1 MSRPS
6 YNAARRWAADL
17 RDRRAWGG
25 FRWHRFRSR
34 QMYGRDRPE
43 WGGYRWSR
51 FRSWLTYG
59 RASTL
64 VFAGAV
70 ILGSIGL
77 VGLLTMGRESAPR
90 QLGGAF
96 TIGVTDEGVP
106 YIGLDPQGLGQ
117 AQGGATKDGASGG
130 SGPSAFALFP
140 VDTSGG
146 VLSIVGGEGSS
157 VGNDPQ
163 PPPGPNPGPS
173 PNPGPGPSPV
183 PSPGPSPSPT
193 PPPTTTEPPPTSTE
207 PPPTSTEPPPTSTEP
222 PPTSTSRHQ
231 RAPSRRQR
239 APSRHQR
246 APSRRLRAPS
256 RRQRARNRPNRE

>member
-1 MSRPS
+1 MSIPS
-6 YNAARRWAADL
+6 NNPARRWAADL
-17 RDRRAWGG
+17 RDRWAWGG

-34 QMYGRDRPE
+34 QMYGRDRRE

-64 VFAGAV
+64 VFAAAV

-77 VGLLTMGRESAPR
+77 VGLLTMGRGSAPR
-90 QLGGAF
+90 QLVEAF

-106 YIGLDPQGLGQ
+106 YIALDPEGLGQ

-130 SGPSAFALFP
+130 SGTSAVALFP

-146 VLSIVGGEGSS
+146 VLSLVGGEGSS
-157 VGNDPQ
+157 VGSDPQ
-163 PPPGPNPGPS
+163 PPPGPNPGP
-173 PNPGPGPSPV
+173 NPSPV

-222 PPTSTSRHQ
+222 PPTTTEPPPTTTEPPPTTTEPPPTSTE
-231 RAPSRRQR
+231 P
-239 APSRHQR
+239 P
-246 APSRRLRAPS
+246 PTTTEP
-256 RRQRARNRPNRE
+256 PEP

>member
-1 MSRPS
+1 MSRPPD
-6 YNAARRWAADL
+6 NPARRWAADL

-34 QMYGRDRPE
+34 QMYGRDRRE

-59 RASTL
+59 RASTP
-64 VFAGAV
+64 VFAAAV

-77 VGLLTMGRESAPR
+77 VGLLTMGRGSAPR

-106 YIGLDPQGLGQ
+106 YIVLDPQGLGQ
-117 AQGGATKDGASGG
+117 AQGAATKDGAIGG
-130 SGPSAFALFP
+130 SGPLAVTLFP

-146 VLSIVGGEGSS
+146 VLSLVGGEGSS

-163 PPPGPNPGPS
+163 PQPGPNPGP
-173 PNPGPGPSPV
+173 NPSPV

-222 PPTSTSRHQ
+222 PPTSTEPPPTSTEPPPTSTEPPPTSTEPPPTSTEPPPTSTEPPE
-231 RAPSRRQR
+231 PS
-239 APSRHQR
+239 SD
-246 APSRRLRAPS
+246 
-256 RRQRARNRPNRE
+256 